1 MFDNNI
7 SYEKLTKLDEKQYE
21 EVLSLQISKQN
32 IIRIAK
38 DCILNLEKNILK
50 NYSLLIC
57 IDKLCPL
64 KDNKI
69 FDSKKLEEIFHIF
82 KKEFIEYKKNSVL
95 NPISKRYQNGKEEQ
109 KIDNLNIL
117 PKSEQIEKRF
127 EFLKLIIKLQAELKQ
142 YNILKKF

>member
-57 IDKLCPL
+57 IDKVCPL

-69 FDSKKLEEIFHIF
+69 FDSKQLEEIFHKF

-127 EFLKLIIKLQAELKQ
+127 EFLKLIIKLQAEL
-142 YNILKKF
+142 IIF